1 MEQKA
6 MDLDWRDY
14 DILEELRGYRRDLW
28 KQEKLKELSLIDDL
42 QTSTKTANS
51 NSNSKSKK

>member
-1 MEQKA
+1 